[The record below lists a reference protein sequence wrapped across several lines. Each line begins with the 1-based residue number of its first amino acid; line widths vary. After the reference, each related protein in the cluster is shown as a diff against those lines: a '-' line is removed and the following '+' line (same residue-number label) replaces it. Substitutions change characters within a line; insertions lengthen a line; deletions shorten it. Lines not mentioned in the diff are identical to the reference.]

1 MTATLGSLWEA
12 AWTGHDSP
20 GRLSPSASNFV
31 ATFRKVGRNDREP
44 GHIIMA
50 MKYYFDLRDGC
61 GLALDE
67 EGLVLSDLAA
77 VQEEAAR
84 ALADMVRDSVR
95 GHNFDQIAIEVRDD
109 DGPVLEVRI
118 AWRIRR
124 SNS

>member
-1 MTATLGSLWEA
+1 M
-12 AWTGHDSP
+12 
-20 GRLSPSASNFV
+20 
-31 ATFRKVGRNDREP
+31 
-44 GHIIMA
+44 
-50 MKYYFDLRDGC
+50 
-61 GLALDE
+61 ALDE

>member
-1 MTATLGSLWEA
+1 M
-12 AWTGHDSP
+12 
-20 GRLSPSASNFV
+20 
-31 ATFRKVGRNDREP
+31 
-44 GHIIMA
+44 
-50 MKYYFDLRDGC
+50 
-61 GLALDE
+61 ALDE
-67 EGLVLSDLAA
+67 EGLVLPDLAA